1 MNGFRMIRVRDNGDA
16 TTTYN
21 VDIVRELL
29 LTEFC
34 EYVIRGNPKEWG
46 SIYVNGNKVATYD
59 HGRCTAEGAFYRYC
73 CKPLKSGWANG
84 GWGIMDYHMMVE
96 E

>member
-1 MNGFRMIRVRDNGDA
+1 MYGVNMIRVRDNSDA

-21 VDIVRELL
+21 IEVTKEVL

-34 EYVIRGNPKEWG
+34 EDVVYSNPKEWG
-46 SIYVNGNKVATYD
+46 SIYVNDEKVADY
-59 HGRCTAEGAFYRYC
+59 HYGRCTAEGAFYRYC

-84 GWGIMDYHMMVE
+84 GWGSMDYHMTVE